1 MTGRPFGTN
10 RGGPGPDP
18 GSEPDPIRV
27 LVDEPPTPTAH
38 RIGSQVILLI
48 LAMVL
53 IVVLV
58 VSGDDPEPAPP
69 PDPGI
74 TVPIDGPTLDYQGRR
89 YQLGRAGDL
98 VVVRECDG
106 VVLPWLLRPS
116 TGELYRFDGWASQEF
131 ADAIRVREVHGAT
144 GLRVVKGAVCDQ
156 IHVEVAGGSEVVI
169 SG

>member
-27 LVDEPPTPTAH
+27 LVDEPPTSTAH
-38 RIGSQVILLI
+38 RISSQVILLV
-48 LAMVL
+48 LAVVL

-58 VSGDDPEPAPP
+58 VSGDDPEPNPMR
-69 PDPGI
+69 DPGI
-74 TVPIDGPTLDYQGRR
+74 TVPIDGPTIDHRGRR
-89 YQLGRAGDL
+89 YQLGRTGDL

-116 TGELYRFDGWASQEF
+116 TGELYRFDGWASREF
-131 ADAIRVREVHGAT
+131 VDAIQVREVHGAPD
-144 GLRVVKGAVCDQ
+144 C
-156 IHVEVAGGSEVVI
+156 GS
-169 SG
+169 SRALSATRSTWR

>member
-10 RGGPGPDP
+10 RGSPGPDP

-27 LVDEPPTPTAH
+27 RVAEPPTSTAH
-38 RIGSQVILLI
+38 RIGSQVILLV
-48 LAMVL
+48 LAVIL

-58 VSGDDPEPAPP
+58 VSGDGPEPAPMP
-69 PDPGI
+69 APGI

-106 VVLPWLLRPS
+106 VALPWLLRPS

-131 ADAIRVREVHGAT
+131 VDAVRVREVHGAT

-156 IHVEVAGGSEVVI
+156 IHVEVAGGPEVVI